1 MVILTC
7 TAILVLYG
15 KIRNKLK
22 NMVLFY
28 HIKKRCRSQINRMY
42 TKRNVFTN
50 EMFEMNI
57 IHENVH

>member
-28 HIKKRCRSQINRMY
+28 HIKKRCNRMY